1 MSTQTAVLVIA
12 AAVVLISVALIW
24 ILVVARLRKLVYNA
38 SQALVRLE
46 ALNATTIAS
55 VAPRPPISHT
65 FTLHATSKQKFDRFD
80 LRTWMASNAL
90 DNEAWFVQEVNFR
103 EAATRYFGAY
113 NLDTEA
119 LAGQFL
125 GQSSHPRVKE
135 ARFAAIE
142 KKRFDRR
149 KLAYPT
155 PTARVSSVVKYTSP
169 KGKNSYSRSLIW
181 DFGQLKDGLES
192 AQATRASQ
200 TTTQA
205 LRQRERSLMTSSLR
219 MTILRRDNYRCRMC
233 GASAA
238 DGATLH
244 VDHIIPVSRD
254 GRTVAEN
261 LQALCE
267 PCNLGKSN
275 RFIG

>member
-1 MSTQTAVLVIA
+1 MSTQTATIVIV
-12 AAVVLISVALIW
+12 AAVVISIAVIW

-38 SQALVRLE
+38 SQALIRLE

-55 VAPRPPISHT
+55 VAPHPPISHT
-65 FTLHATSKQKFDRFD
+65 FTLNATSKQKFDRFD
-80 LRTWMASNAL
+80 LPTWMESNAL
-90 DNEAWFVQEVNFR
+90 DNEAWFVQEVDLR
-103 EAATRYFGAY
+103 EAATRYFSAY
-113 NLDTEA
+113 KLDIEA
-119 LAGQFL
+119 LGGQFL

-135 ARFAAIE
+135 ARFASIE

-149 KLAYPT
+149 KLPHPT
-155 PTARVSSVVKYTSP
+155 PTARVISTVKYRSP
-169 KGKNSYSRSLIW
+169 KGQNSYSRSLVW
-181 DFGQLKDGLES
+181 DFGQLKAGLET
-192 AQATRASQ
+192 AQSTRARQS
-200 TTTQA
+200 TTQA
-205 LRQRERSLMTSSLR
+205 LRQRERSLMTSGLR
-219 MTILRRDNYRCRMC
+219 MTILRRDNYRCQMC
-233 GASAA
+233 GASASN
-238 DGATLH
+238 GATLH